1 MRIPRVRFTIGQM
14 MVAVAV
20 VSLEFGLAAS
30 LGRWLINESGS
41 FRWIGG
47 LIFFALINLLGIM
60 LILWASLLSPL
71 FRTQDRD
78 YRTAIHSKRNRM
90 G

>member
-1 MRIPRVRFTIGQM
+1 MAFLRFLM
-14 MVAVAV
+14 LLALV
-20 VSLEFGLAAS
+20 V
-30 LGRWLINESGS
+30 WL
-41 FRWIGG
+41 GG

-60 LILWASLLSPL
+60 LILWASLLRPL

-78 YRTAIHSKRNRM
+78 YRTAIHSRRNRI